1 MLIRVMSKHMN
12 VGIILHTVIGDLHR
26 TIRTLLVIIFIATKI
41 YLGLYSLL
49 ELIILILIRMGICRV
64 IR

>member
-1 MLIRVMSKHMN
+1 MIKPMN
-12 VGIILHTVIGDLHR
+12 VGIILRMVIGDLHR

-49 ELIILILIRMGICRV
+49 ELIILILIKDKIV
-64 IR
+64 E